1 MPDKQYIFKS
11 FKIKSRGW
19 DDLAEKLNAI
29 GKHGWNPIALQEV
42 GYNSNQYEEKIDPIN
57 GVSFELITRSQQ
69 NRTTSDIGH
78 QALVTYTNVLCSK
91 QIVIDDVK
99 QPDPRVELVGIDES
113 PVINVVKVDNT
124 QEPSVDQVTIDVP
137 NIPAGEM
144 LPESDPQ
151 MYYHPSH
158 YVEGYKN
165 PAVILSDVGNVP
177 MDDYG
182 YKFGS
187 QKFDMTF
194 IIPHSGENR
203 KNTLLEIVASLAG
216 KADLPEFDKK
226 VDCSFQVFIIC
237 DNLGI
242 MYTASLANEIVQILQ
257 VVQESRKQSKTI
269 KNHPKYVFHIAD
281 QIEVK
286 GGFGYGCRNWVKNHP
301 DLIDS
306 DYVAFIDDDDH
317 IDPRHPYNIQKHIH
331 DINSKNRKAS
341 MIRFNTQVRDVT
353 GLVTQRT
360 AQGTRGQVGHSE
372 MVIAKDVFINLKNQ
386 NDQYGHDWDW
396 HQEVALN
403 SPDVHNAGNSL
414 VTYTVLAKPK

>member
-1 MPDKQYIFKS
+1 MPDKKYIYKS
-11 FKIKSRGW
+11 FQIKSRNW
-19 DDLAEKLNAI
+19 DDLADKLNVL
-29 GKHGWNPIALQEV
+29 GEDGWKLICSEQV
-42 GYNSNQYEEKIDPIN
+42 GYNSNQYEEKIDPVN
-57 GVSFELITRSQQ
+57 GVTFELILRSQQ
-69 NRTTSDIGH
+69 NRTNSDIGH
-78 QALVTYTNVLCSK
+78 QALVTYTKVLCLK
-91 QIVIDDVK
+91 EIVIDDVK
-99 QPDPRVELVGIDES
+99 QPDPVIEMVGLDTS
-113 PVINVVKVDNT
+113 PSIKVIKPDNM
-124 QEPSVDQVTIDVP
+124 QEPSVDQVPIDVP
-137 NIPAGEM
+137 DIPAGEII
-144 LPESDPQ
+144 PESDPQ

-177 MDDYG
+177 MDDNG

-187 QKFDMTF
+187 QKFDITF
-194 IIPHSGENR
+194 IIPHVSSR
-203 KNTLLEIVASLAG
+203 KTTLLEIVASLAG
-216 KADLPEFDKK
+216 RADLPEFDEK

-242 MYTASLANEIVQILQ
+242 MYTASLANEILQLLQ
-257 VVQESRKQSKTI
+257 VVKESRNQSKTI
-269 KNHPKYVFHIAD
+269 KNRPRYVFHIAD
-281 QIEVK
+281 QIDVK

-341 MIRFNTQVRDVT
+341 MIRFNTQIRDVT

-372 MVIAKDVFINLKNQ
+372 MVIAKDAFINLKDQ

-396 HQEVALN
+396 HQQVALN
-403 SPDVHNAGNSL
+403 SPDVHNAGNAL
-414 VTYTVLAKPK
+414 VTYTVIAKPK

>member
-1 MPDKQYIFKS
+1 MPDKKYIYKS
-11 FKIKSRGW
+11 FQIKSRNW
-19 DDLAEKLNAI
+19 DDLADKLNVL
-29 GKHGWNPIALQEV
+29 GVDGWKLICSEQV
-42 GYNSNQYEEKIDPIN
+42 GYNSNQYEEKIDPVN
-57 GVSFELITRSQQ
+57 GVTFELILRSQQ
-69 NRTTSDIGH
+69 NRTNSDIGH
-78 QALVTYTNVLCSK
+78 QALVTYTKVLCLK
-91 QIVIDDVK
+91 EIVIDDVK
-99 QPDPRVELVGIDES
+99 QPDPIIEKVGLDTS
-113 PVINVVKVDNT
+113 PSIKVIKPDNM
-124 QEPSVDQVTIDVP
+124 QEPSVDQAPIDVP
-137 NIPAGEM
+137 DIPAGEII
-144 LPESDPQ
+144 PESDPQ
-151 MYYHPSH
+151 MNYHPSH

-177 MDDYG
+177 MEDNG

-187 QKFDMTF
+187 QKFDITF
-194 IIPHSGENR
+194 IIPHVSSR
-203 KNTLLEIVASLAG
+203 KTTLLEIVASLAG
-216 KADLPEFDKK
+216 RADLPEFDEK

-242 MYTASLANEIVQILQ
+242 MYTASLANEILQLLQ
-257 VVQESRKQSKTI
+257 VVKESRNQSKTI
-269 KNHPKYVFHIAD
+269 KNRPRYVFHIAD
-281 QIEVK
+281 QIDVK

-341 MIRFNTQVRDVT
+341 MIRFNTQIRDVT

-372 MVIAKDVFINLKNQ
+372 MVIAKDAFINLKDQ

-396 HQEVALN
+396 HQQVALN
-403 SPDVHNAGNSL
+403 SPDVHNAGNTL
-414 VTYTVLAKPK
+414 VTYTVIAKPK